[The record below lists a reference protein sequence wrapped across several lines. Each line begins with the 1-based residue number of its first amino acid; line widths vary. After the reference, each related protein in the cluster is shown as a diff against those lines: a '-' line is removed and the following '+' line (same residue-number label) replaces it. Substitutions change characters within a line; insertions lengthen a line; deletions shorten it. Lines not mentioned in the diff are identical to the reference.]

1 VLEEIAPV
9 APRARRNRAFLARRD
24 AAEEEVA
31 PMEAGV
37 GERREAGKLEHED
50 ELEDD
55 EEGVSGVSHSLVA
68 GCQFCSHRA
77 VSF

>member
-1 VLEEIAPV
+1 MLKQIAPV

-31 PMEAGV
+31 PVEAGV
-37 GERREAGKLEHED
+37 QEREARKLEHED